1 MNIAFLFP
9 GQGSQK
15 VGMGKDLFD
24 SSAHAKERYLQAND
38 IMEMNLANLSFN
50 GPEDK
55 LRETEFTQSAI
66 FVLSVII
73 AELLIEAGIKPSFVA
88 GHSLGEYSALTVSGV
103 FNFEEGLK
111 LVKVRSKAMSIASHK
126 NKGSMAAI
134 IGLTDAEVSEICI
147 AASTN
152 DEIVVPAN
160 LNCPDQIVV
169 SGNILALDRAI
180 ELANS
185 KGARKAMKLNVSGAF
200 HSPLMSTAKSRLK
213 KALDQATLQPANYP
227 IVMNVEAKKVTTP
240 KIILKNLISQI
251 DHPIRWAETII
262 ELRKSS
268 VDDYIEVGPGRVL
281 QGINR
286 RIDRSL
292 ETKGIE
298 TFEQIKELK
307 IV

>member
-1 MNIAFLFP
+1 M
-9 GQGSQK
+9 
-15 VGMGKDLFD
+15 
-24 SSAHAKERYLQAND
+24 ANT
-38 IMEMNLANLSFN
+38 N
-50 GPEDK
+50 P
-55 LRETEFTQSAI
+55 
-66 FVLSVII
+66 
-73 AELLIEAGIKPSFVA
+73 IKR
-88 GHSLGEYSALTVSGV
+88 
-103 FNFEEGLK
+103 K
-111 LVKVRSKAMSIASHK
+111 
-126 NKGSMAAI
+126 
-134 IGLTDAEVSEICI
+134 
-147 AASTN
+147 TN

-185 KGARKAMKLNVSGAF
+185 EGARKAMKLNVSGAF
-200 HSPLMSTAKSRLK
+200 HSPIMSTAKSILK

-307 IV
+307 LV